1 MQYSK
6 EVNQIGRNLT
16 SLEQNILNGESK
28 EVQRKLIKLIKHQN
42 PDQLE
47 FTAQIIVDGYRQ
59 FMLLLMKE
67 DREKAE
73 LNGHKQI

>member
-16 SLEQNILNGESK
+16 SLEQNIFNGESK
-28 EVQRKLIKLIKHQN
+28 EIQRKLLKLIKHQN
-42 PDQLE
+42 PAQLE
-47 FTAQIIVDGYRQ
+47 FTAQLIVDGYRQ

-67 DREKAE
+67 DREKAG
-73 LNGHKQI
+73 LNEPKQI